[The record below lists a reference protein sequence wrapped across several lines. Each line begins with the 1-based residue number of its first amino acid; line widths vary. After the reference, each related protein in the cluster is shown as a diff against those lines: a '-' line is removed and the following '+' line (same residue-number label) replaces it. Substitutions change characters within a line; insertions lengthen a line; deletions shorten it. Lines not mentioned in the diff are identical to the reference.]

1 LPTPKDPTI
10 TNPSLQQ
17 ATIVSN
23 SDEFGTASQ
32 PDTIRTLTR
41 PVWRTVLGLAS
52 ESTSITG
59 ALRAP
64 EPGLARG
71 CLGSDSQE
79 VCANVE
85 NLTDE
90 ELHQLLDACLKRR
103 PDGPPIEEDKTIR
116 AIREKDP
123 DNIRVLRIL
132 EMMLDI
138 GRMPNGRRLDDKK
151 IVNL

>member
-1 LPTPKDPTI
+1 M
-10 TNPSLQQ
+10 
-17 ATIVSN
+17 
-23 SDEFGTASQ
+23 
-32 PDTIRTLTR
+32 
-41 PVWRTVLGLAS
+41 
-52 ESTSITG
+52 
-59 ALRAP
+59 
-64 EPGLARG
+64 
-71 CLGSDSQE
+71 
-79 VCANVE
+79 E